1 MNRHGEDAPVDF
13 TINLVPV
20 SDITWRVSVGRPDAA
35 PVTMGYL
42 ELQQGQVRVLW
53 DAGDDQTTVL
63 YESAEAAA
71 AGVARRL
78 LEVMPYGIRP

>member
-1 MNRHGEDAPVDF
+1 MNRHGRDASLDF
-13 TINLVPV
+13 TINLVRV
-20 SDITWRVSVGRPDAA
+20 SDITWRVSVGWPDAG

-42 ELQQGQVRVLW
+42 QLQQGQFRMLW
-53 DAGDDQTTVL
+53 DAGDDQSTVL

-78 LEVMPYGIRP
+78 LEVMPYGIGP